1 MPNVITKCTAPHHTY
16 LPSLAAH
23 TARRERA
30 RAAGQPPRRE
40 LQFSDAMSFRA
51 ARATWFEQYT
61 GHPLDVVGVLAQ
73 QRRAWDNV
81 TRAWRAYT
89 DGRYSLGAPIWD
101 GCVSRRDWRK
111 QDGNAVAINRS
122 AVCCVAVCE
131 SCVSHSTCR

>member
-1 MPNVITKCTAPHHTY
+1 MGAMAPLHTLPVAESTLIGRPSSGIT
-16 LPSLAAH
+16 PSLAAH

-30 RAAGQPPRRE
+30 RDAGQPPRCE
-40 LQFSDAMSFRA
+40 QFSDAMSFRA
-51 ARATWFEQYT
+51 ARATWFERYT

-111 QDGNAVAINRS
+111 QDGNAVAIDLLCAAS
-122 AVCCVAVCE
+122 QCV
-131 SCVSHSTCR
+131 